1 MFHLPKH
8 IINKILEYDS
18 TYHEIYKKVLHQIE
32 MFPLWNIQC
41 LTDNTSIKTHYYP
54 LNIATDMIF
63 HWNKYHYTY
72 HINTPETDIETRQL
86 INFLDTSTINTVIPG
101 IRQTLFEWIQY
112 YNNILDVK

>member
-54 LNIATDMIF
+54 LNIATDMIS

-72 HINTPETDIETRQL
+72 HINTLEDTGTRQL
-86 INFLDTSTINTVIPG
+86 INFLDTSIINTVIPG